1 MSTMS
6 KLLKFLSALVAVS
19 VGFFAND
26 LIDFF
31 QTAPK
36 VSLDSYC
43 HLSTEACTQ
52 DGVIISMNQD
62 TAQPLQPF
70 NLNVKWTSS
79 QNDKLMLTLEGH
91 EMDMGTARFAIA
103 RTLNGEYQADVLLPA
118 CTMDDMTWIGT
129 LSDGSQSVDV
139 AIRMAR

>member
-1 MSTMS
+1 MS

-19 VGFFAND
+19 IGFFAND
-26 LIDFF
+26 LIGFF
-31 QTAPK
+31 QTSPK

-43 HLSTEACTQ
+43 QLSTEACAQ

-70 NLNVKWTSS
+70 TLSVKWSS
-79 QNDKLMLTLEGH
+79 HQNENLMLTLQGH

-103 RTLNGEYQADVLLPA
+103 RTPSGEYQSDVLLPA